1 MKDFQ
6 LHDIETAPEDSQPL
20 LKGSIKA
27 FGMIPNLHAVMEMM
41 EMSGDGNVR
50 GQPLIFAL

>member
-41 EMSGDGNVR
+41 EMSGDSR
-50 GQPLIFAL
+50 